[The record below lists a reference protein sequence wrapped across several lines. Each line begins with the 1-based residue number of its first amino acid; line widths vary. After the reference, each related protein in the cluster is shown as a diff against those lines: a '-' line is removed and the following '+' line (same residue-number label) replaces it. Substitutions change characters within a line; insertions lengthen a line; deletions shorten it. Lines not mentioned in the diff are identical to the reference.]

1 MAPEHSR
8 PSPDRADTPA
18 MAMSR
23 GATGRLKVDATHT
36 RTRTPPRSH
45 AEGLV
50 ETRLEGN
57 TAQVNR
63 LDQLFAQSQREIEAH
78 AVEIAATET
87 GRYYIDEAAHL
98 LAGLRM
104 WAQAQYRSDQVV
116 RQILEAGDAT
126 ALQQVAREL
135 RLMKNRE
142 ATVASWPVEA
152 IAKWPAEQRTAV
164 TSYAL
169 RALRR
174 RRPPRPEH
182 HRRPD
187 AETLGTAQPTGADF

>member
-1 MAPEHSR
+1 
-8 PSPDRADTPA
+8 
-18 MAMSR
+18 
-23 GATGRLKVDATHT
+23 
-36 RTRTPPRSH
+36 
-45 AEGLV
+45 
-50 ETRLEGN
+50 LEGN

-169 RALRR
+169 RAL
-174 RRPPRPEH
+174 
-182 HRRPD
+182 
-187 AETLGTAQPTGADF
+187 

>member
-1 MAPEHSR
+1 MAPVHSR
-8 PSPDRADTPA
+8 PPPDRADTPA

-23 GATGRLKVDATHT
+23 RATGRPKVDATHT
-36 RTRTPPRSH
+36 RARASPAISCRRPGRDP
-45 AEGLV
+45 
-50 ETRLEGN
+50 LEGN

-116 RQILEAGDAT
+116 REILEAGDAT

-169 RALRR
+169 RAL
-174 RRPPRPEH
+174 
-182 HRRPD
+182 
-187 AETLGTAQPTGADF
+187 